1 MIPPENS
8 AKLTLL
14 IRPER
19 SMFYDPRNPVPNVD
33 YIALTPAEIAALNN
47 FRGNIYEPIYEQGE
61 PLKLLESPF
70 ITTISYDNGVL
81 PQKRKLACR
90 MQEPRR
96 KRIKREV
103 KIEPSDP
110 DFVPLPFEPNLSTTA
125 LPPPIQ
131 GNFTSVE
138 YRRRRRKRK
147 TPRKPPTKVTGR
159 PVDKRLRMHCSHCR
173 RDFWAKPTCR
183 EGRYVLNHKCSDQPR
198 RQYVVG
204 GWHRKCNLNHFA
216 PCIDFV
222 AQGNEQDD

>member
-1 MIPPENS
+1 
-8 AKLTLL
+8 
-14 IRPER
+14 
-19 SMFYDPRNPVPNVD
+19 
-33 YIALTPAEIAALNN
+33 
-47 FRGNIYEPIYEQGE
+47 
-61 PLKLLESPF
+61 
-70 ITTISYDNGVL
+70 
-81 PQKRKLACR
+81 
-90 MQEPRR
+90 MQEPQR

-103 KIEPSDP
+103 KVEPSDP
-110 DFVPLPFEPNLSTTA
+110 DFVPLQNPFDSISNLAA
-125 LPPPIQ
+125 LPPPID
-131 GNFTSVE
+131 GFTNAPVD

-147 TPRKPPTKVTGR
+147 TPRKPPAKVTGR

-222 AQGNEQDD
+222 AQCKEQDD